1 MLSDKTFLDIKV
13 VSLWLVDIIGF
24 AILLYVYFLSATQ
37 VYIVAQITGKQ
48 PSVIANLLNVVV
60 LQDMRGETPRLVGT
74 GDSRCA

>member
-13 VSLWLVDIIGF
+13 VSLWLVHIIRL

-37 VYIVAQITGKQ
+37 VYILVQITGKQ
-48 PSVIANLLNVVV
+48 PPVIANLLNVVV